1 MIVLSI
7 QSLVNYVRGNYQ
19 KTVYKTEIDPVT
31 MKQVVV
37 SEVYTQKGTVEK
49 LPDKGNQIDKQV

>member
-7 QSLVNYVRGNYQ
+7 QSLVNYVRGNYE

-37 SEVYTQKGTVEK
+37 SEVYTQKGTVER
-49 LPDKGNQIDKQV
+49 LPDKGNNIDKQV

>member
-31 MKQVVV
+31 MKQIVV

-49 LPDKGNQIDKQV
+49 LPDKGNTIDKQV

>member
-7 QSLVNYVRGNYQ
+7 QSIVNYVRGNYE

-31 MKQVVV
+31 MKQIVV

>member
-7 QSLVNYVRGNYQ
+7 QSIVNYVRGNYE

-31 MKQVVV
+31 MKQIVV
-37 SEVYTQKGTVEK
+37 SEVYTQKGTIEK

>member
-49 LPDKGNQIDKQV
+49 LPDKGNTIDKQV

>member
-7 QSLVNYVRGNYQ
+7 QSLVNYIRGNYE

-31 MKQVVV
+31 MKQIVV

-49 LPDKGNQIDKQV
+49 LPDKGNNIDKQV

>member
-7 QSLVNYVRGNYQ
+7 QSLVNYVRGNYE

-31 MKQVVV
+31 MKQIVV

-49 LPDKGNQIDKQV
+49 LPDKGNNIDKQV